1 MKPLFNTWWKRDVR
15 YTSLPLNYSRFLTI
29 SSKVSQ
35 IDGLI
40 IKLYELLLSFG
51 FIGPAILSITS
62 RCLTLAFAFRGE
74 SKNSDETRPGKFNA
88 WDTLKLKADTLKWRL
103 KISKPNLVL
112 LLFDSS
118 HLIVAFACA
127 LKKRGEAIIVI
138 TDFNSTS
145 LLKKET
151 VSFSND
157 SHYVTAWHGEV
168 NYLSIKDTTAACGAH
183 WNWIIPLEYIAV
195 M

>member
-1 MKPLFNTWWKRDVR
+1 M
-15 YTSLPLNYSRFLTI
+15 
-29 SSKVSQ
+29 
-35 IDGLI
+35 
-40 IKLYELLLSFG
+40 
-51 FIGPAILSITS
+51 
-62 RCLTLAFAFRGE
+62 
-74 SKNSDETRPGKFNA
+74 
-88 WDTLKLKADTLKWRL
+88 KLKADTLKWRL
-103 KISKPNLVL
+103 KISKPKLV

-127 LKKRGEAIIVI
+127 LKKREEAIIVI
-138 TDFNSTS
+138 TDFNTTS

-183 WNWIIPLEYIAV
+183 
-195 M
+195 